1 MIMIVTLNQFLFD
14 KCGVSVKMDYKI
26 KLHKL
31 IKNTDYNLSTPHF
44 LNIYWLSKGN
54 VTLLKNDIFEQ
65 YISGD
70 IFYIHDY
77 EYIELISI
85 DADLLCLS
93 INNYHY
99 INDTEQTISKEI
111 DSLLED
117 GEHRILKS
125 QFTNIFSAL
134 AEQCPVPKQT
144 FLSLL
149 TTIRILSVYNNQLGY
164 KSNNYKYE
172 LIKSVTIY
180 IHNHIKD
187 KLNCQEIAEVFFVN
201 SSFLSRTF
209 TLIVGSTLSQYIV
222 AAKIHFSNCSLQ
234 NGDTLDNV
242 WKAYHFRT
250 FQNYLQQFEK
260 VKAYVPYQS

>member
-14 KCGVSVKMDYKI
+14 KCEVIIKMDYKI

-31 IKNTDYNLSTPHF
+31 IKSTDYNLSTPHF
-44 LNIYWLSKGN
+44 LNIYWVSKGN
-54 VTLLKNDIFEQ
+54 VTLLKNDTFEQ

-70 IFYIHDY
+70 IFYVHDY

-99 INDTEQTISKEI
+99 INDIDHTMANGI
-111 DSLLED
+111 DSYLGD
-117 GEHRILKS
+117 GEHHILKS
-125 QFTNIFSAL
+125 QFTNIFSSL
-134 AEQCPVPKQT
+134 AEECHVSKKA

-149 TTIRILSVYNNQLGY
+149 TTIHTLSVCNSQLGY
-164 KSNNYKYE
+164 ESNNYKYT
-172 LIKSVTIY
+172 LIKNITIF
-180 IHNHIKD
+180 IHNHIED
-187 KLNCQEIAEVFFVN
+187 KLNCQQIAEVFFVN

-209 TLIVGSTLSQYIV
+209 TMIVGSTLSQYMV
-222 AAKIHFSNCSLQ
+222 AAKIHFSNCALL

-242 WKAYHFRT
+242 WKTYKFRT

-260 VKAYVPYQS
+260 VKGYAPYQS

>member
-1 MIMIVTLNQFLFD
+1 MIMLVTSNQFLFD
-14 KCGVSVKMDYKI
+14 KCGVMLKMDYKI
-26 KLHKL
+26 KLYKL

-44 LNIYWLSKGN
+44 LNIYWVAKGK

-99 INDTEQTISKEI
+99 INDTEQTISKGI
-111 DSLLED
+111 DTHLED
-117 GEHRILKS
+117 REHHILKS
-125 QFTNIFSAL
+125 QFTNIFIAL
-134 AEQCPVPKQT
+134 EEECHVPVET

-149 TTIRILSVYNNQLGY
+149 TTIHTLSMCNNQLGY
-164 KSNNYKYE
+164 ESNNYKYA
-172 LIKSVTIY
+172 LIKNVTIY
-180 IHNHIKD
+180 IHNHIED
-187 KLNCQEIAEVFFVN
+187 KLNCQQIAEVFFVN

-209 TLIVGSTLSQYIV
+209 TMIVGSTLSQYIV
-222 AAKIHFSNCSLQ
+222 AAKIHFSNCSLL

-242 WKAYHFRT
+242 WKTYKFRT

-260 VKAYVPYQS
+260 VKGYAPYQS